1 MRAALRAQWDFYL
14 ILVLLGLYVAAP
26 IIVIVIWLMTL
37 PAAY

>member
-14 ILVLLGLYVAAP
+14 ILFLLGLYVAAP
-26 IIVIVIWLMTL
+26 IIVIFIWLMTL